1 MASIIGGVLA
11 EDTFEDM
18 VELAM
23 FPPAAEYDT
32 FDEAFISA
40 NQRLKGA
47 ANFDFYGSKSVT
59 PLVRWRCISAYQSG
73 WLATQSP
80 IWTGTIEIEFMAS
93 GAQDH
98 DTLTV
103 SSHKRLVRYWAQ
115 ASEAINK
122 QNAGTGYS
130 DGAFFRSNAGVTAPG
145 VQVLGV
151 GDISVRINPAQ
162 KRTDIGADVWTM
174 YGTVV
179 VQFAAGPG
187 A

>member
-1 MASIIGGVLA
+1 MASIIGNVLT

-23 FPPAAEYDT
+23 FPPAAEYNT
-32 FDEAFISA
+32 FNSAFSNTA
-40 NQRLKGA
+40 QRLKGSDS
-47 ANFDFYGSKSVT
+47 FEFYGSKSLA

-93 GAQDH
+93 GTQDH
-98 DTLTV
+98 DTATV

-151 GDISVRINPAQ
+151 GDISVRINPAR
-162 KRTDIGADVWTM
+162 KRADLGADVWTQ
-174 YGTVV
+174 YGTVT